1 MAKWSQGPGTFDHM
15 VPGTRDHWLNFDWD
29 QGPKLKG
36 PQGPGTI
43 LKLRIYF
50 ICRYSEEC
58 LKNPKDK
65 TYKGNKRMIHTA
77 SPTPSGN
84 SDSVPIRFIKVQ
96 ASKLGLDFGLW
107 DSGLGTHTQN
117 FQIPKLRKNSN
128 TCDCVRR

>member
-1 MAKWSQGPGTFDHM
+1 M
-15 VPGTRDHWLNFDWD
+15 
-29 QGPKLKG
+29 
-36 PQGPGTI
+36 
-43 LKLRIYF
+43 IY
-50 ICRYSEEC
+50 
-58 LKNPKDK
+58 
-65 TYKGNKRMIHTA
+65 TA

-117 FQIPKLRKNSN
+117 FQIPKLRKNSD